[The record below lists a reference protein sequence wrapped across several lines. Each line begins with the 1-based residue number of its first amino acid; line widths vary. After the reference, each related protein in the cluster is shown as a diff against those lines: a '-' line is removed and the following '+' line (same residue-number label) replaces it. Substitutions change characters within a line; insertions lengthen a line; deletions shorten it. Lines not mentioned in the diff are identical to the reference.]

1 MNKKQYVIDASPI
14 ICFSKAK
21 LEFILE
27 KLFSEI
33 LIPESVYNEILNGPK
48 DDRAI
53 KVVKSSSWLKVVKV
67 EKVNNEIAIWNL
79 GKGETE
85 VLTMAYENRSFKAI
99 IDDAAAR
106 KCSKVLGIPFMGSGG
121 ILVLA
126 KKRGI
131 ISSVDEALNALKV
144 SGLWLSKDIEQII
157 KKKAGES

>member
-33 LIPESVYNEILNGPK
+33 LIPKSVYNEILNGPK

-85 VLTMAYENRSFKAI
+85 VLTIAYENRSFKAI
-99 IDDAAAR
+99 IDDAA
-106 KCSKVLGIPFMGSGG
+106 SKKMFKSAWNTFHG
-121 ILVLA
+121 
-126 KKRGI
+126 
-131 ISSVDEALNALKV
+131 
-144 SGLWLSKDIEQII
+144 
-157 KKKAGES
+157 

>member
-33 LIPESVYNEILNGPK
+33 LIPKSVYNEILNGPK
-48 DDRAI
+48 DDRVI

-85 VLTMAYENRSFKAI
+85 VLTIAYENRSFKAI
-99 IDDAAAR
+99 IDDAAR